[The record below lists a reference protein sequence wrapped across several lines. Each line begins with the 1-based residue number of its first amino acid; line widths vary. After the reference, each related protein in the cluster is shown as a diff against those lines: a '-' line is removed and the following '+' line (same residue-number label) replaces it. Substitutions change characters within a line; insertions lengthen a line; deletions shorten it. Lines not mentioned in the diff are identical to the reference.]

1 MKKRICVLL
10 ILMFTGLGLFACGKD
25 PYSQVKMTVSRNEL
39 YITMSED
46 SQTHKLVSEKECIT
60 VQVSVPKSLSD
71 AIVLPKYGD
80 RYGDE
85 YVTITIE
92 DAKNGTYSL
101 VFEGLKTGYSEI
113 PIKTKDGNVTET
125 IAVTVDIGVS
135 SIAFKTDK
143 TLLAQEGSKLDLT
156 GNAKNYIDFTPSD
169 TSLTRVV
176 YYVANTTSE
185 SLNKAMEGRLKDNVL
200 DLTGFEIKNEY
211 LNNNNECIVYLTATA
226 LDAKGEPISE
236 VYTKNVFLPVKIIKP
251 FEFPSAGFLSIG
263 TGDSDDNESYSLK
276 SRVQPAKDAN
286 SVHYDLSFASPDI
299 PKGEVAAS
307 EIQGVSQIMFGG
319 RLRIAPGNN
328 DYKISIDK
336 VDSEIVE
343 VNSLTR
349 VIENGDNAYVYF
361 FQITPKKAGT
371 ETLVFKID
379 YTGGSTTSAETG
391 EFDGLFTKYIYLT
404 INVKNLAQQSN
415 LEINDEAYSKDTT
428 IMVFHEYAV
437 GRGAKLKIYDSLA
450 TDMVFK
456 LAVPS
461 NAEIKDENGD
471 PVGADIF
478 YPNGSVFYIRSAKE
492 VDALEYLD
500 IVVTSRLYDTVVGE
514 SGIQYT
520 PNEGYTY
527 SKIIK
532 LKLQHLSSSVNL
544 GDFGKEEKTITIKNS
559 SDLEPTPILR
569 FDNLNID
576 AKQIISQVSLTNSNS
591 GRVSFGTG
599 ANKNIVYFTP
609 NFKLEKDFY
618 VSSTNVTL
626 TMVTG
631 ASKTATINV
640 ELDYVIDN
648 GQPLVVYEIDES
660 NEGYFASWINDDEA
674 GKDSQR
680 LTLDTLGSSFN
691 YNNNTYTFDDEREG
705 SSTKGRRFQYKYFN
719 QLVLSTKAVVNFN
732 VYRLFIYNGE
742 IHLISVNDGV
752 YIETNDASVVSWQRQ
767 SGQVR
772 TGTKVTTD
780 SEPSGR
786 LLGVILTVRIP
797 NGISEG
803 KVAYFNYTVRTFVF
817 EKITN
822 AKLKTNSFTIY
833 DATNLKTADYS
844 SSLATLNL
852 AVKSASG
859 ETGEES
865 VKSYGDLAYGNLFQN
880 YSMIG
885 ASDVFA
891 LYKGRVGIKKG
902 SLMEA
907 GVALSRVTYTDVTT
921 NETRDYYLRIVE
933 GGIGSWYGS
942 VTDAVLRKNEITDPG
957 LISEL
962 EKLPKTTVNAFR
974 AKFTVPKGTGEDPAG
989 ILSYIYG
996 DGALTVSYLGIVKQ
1010 FNNSFEANFTVKI
1023 YNPTKST
1030 SLKTWVDKEMGLYL
1044 ETDAK
1049 IPTVSTRYEVL
1060 PTNTFNKNIF
1070 VEIANGGSKGVIKFT
1085 ANGKTGYYQEVND
1098 YLSGV
1103 EKYHETEVEGKKVVV
1118 DENGLEV
1125 SVLFEVK
1132 VENGVIYFTYTNKDE
1147 SGKLRPGKFIC
1158 TVVPIDQVS
1167 DGVASASKYASVFNI
1182 NVADGSQAYKYQIRN
1197 SADLEKFLNN
1207 ENNISGKYYQ
1217 LATDIIL
1224 NKEFV
1229 DKEFVL
1235 KNNLSGLFEVAYDG
1249 KPNVVYKY
1257 SIFGLR
1263 IKATKAVGNVGLFA
1277 SVGTPNL
1284 VLDYLNIESASVSV
1298 ETDRDVNVGILI
1310 AVTSNNLTIKNCKVS
1325 GSITVNVDKGTN
1337 TNANVNV
1344 GAMIGKAS
1352 GALTVQGAPSES
1364 TINNNNINANVS
1376 IKVVLAKDVT
1386 EDASHVINAGGIVGY
1401 AEASENKDILSNI
1414 IGFTGIDVAD
1424 VNVIS
1429 RITAV
1434 KLSDSGTKTTT
1445 NYAKNVNIGGVIGKA
1460 NYAKIDNVVVYPILA
1475 GYTNVGGV
1483 IGQIGFGEITNTQV
1497 QLLYN
1502 LNMKNIIA
1510 GYNYV
1515 GGIVGY
1521 ADLIEA
1527 NPILNIV
1534 YPLTIDYCYVR
1545 SYTSRAMNDFTDGY
1559 FDVVNDINENYYGG
1573 VVLLNDQSGENRY
1586 MGGLIGAVYYTN
1598 NGDTGVNSYNV
1609 QISNSYFNSDLAS
1622 NVNNKANEKVG
1633 GFVGFKEEAASGE
1646 QERLKL
1652 NFTDCYFDGDTLLA
1666 GNLKLIYG
1674 SLADDNY
1681 TEDPNVQGATLEN
1694 DASTYVYSHIGNNS
1708 LAKSGDYTIWRETE
1722 SSRQLT
1728 GIKENYVGHVSLS
1741 NVYAK
1746 INGTL
1751 FGTTS
1756 GSQGAIRYSG
1766 LTTKLVETNILVF
1779 KYVPTNGTPQ
1789 LRLSVNKRELQSSHS
1804 GDVYTYFE
1812 LPSSQDQDK
1821 FPSLYNLSTSALHD
1835 MLGYGF
1841 ISEDITKDGDTITAR
1856 QSIIKNIIASD
1867 IQDTYNCS
1875 TRDQFLTILNV
1886 FNADGEYE
1894 SLEKAVADIRNK
1906 CKGVKSEADN
1916 YKQNSTS
1923 VKYSETIYPTI
1934 IGFTPSNAVTERY
1947 PVFEIKI
1954 NGTPYYLS
1962 ANNTERLFSKYE
1974 VKSPEGSTDT
1984 WISLVGN
1991 STFLSEKGYYFS
2003 MPKHETKVYN
2013 NPIMSAYEIDTTFN
2027 GDKIDK
2033 VLRIKIGQYPDE
2045 KYDFYLYSGTK
2056 AYQLLDCIQQATHEQ
2071 DEIVKDG
2078 KTYKYLFEI
2087 SSDTL
2092 APYVY
2097 YQEDGVKTVY
2107 THFCNVNS
2115 QDAVTFY
2122 LYESQGA
2129 FVAESAKSNNASGAV
2144 TITIKGVKYT
2154 LTNGVLVDE
2163 DGVEF
2168 QPTSDSRFYVND
2180 QLEVNSDNKILSN
2193 EKILEMINS
2202 INQKNYKTIQEMFND
2217 LGFNNFDGEIYAP
2230 SDVKYYFSHIEGE
2243 GTDAK
2248 EVWYTDLTGDAEL
2261 DADTINAITDYVSQ
2275 SNSFKIN
2282 STDRIYYVYDPK
2294 SEPSNPIYYYYVGGR
2309 FENGGLVGGNWYKSL
2324 KGTAV
2329 TDEAITDRLAKVTV
2343 SANTQ
2348 TTGWSYTILPMS
2360 YLFEVSAKF
2369 KDDKWYYGGTNEE
2382 VNDTYLLEKLE
2393 ENKST
2398 DGDGNVTSKYDLKL
2412 YKHYTDDGHEWTYD
2426 SAYENVAKD
2435 SYITSLIKDDEV
2447 LDNKPAFSFSYN
2459 TATYNV
2465 TIDNNG
2471 AIKIVSTT
2479 GAYFVNALGG
2489 LGYTEPTFSIVDGK
2503 LIVGATK
2510 DGKQVEL
2517 TFNLQGTDDSFKWV
2531 ISDKVNNGLP
2541 VLAKLVITQTGAN
2554 KFDSEYELWFDTL
2567 ATLSLTVHDFV
2578 SNGNGYYYEDVEDI
2592 QYQGHIMYNADTVVL
2607 MYNAPLANDENTNLN
2622 TYLLSYGVTDNGYF
2636 VASINGK
2643 VLEISGVK
2651 IDKDSASQIVIT
2663 SSDSD
2668 VASLDTVEQ
2677 NVSDKTI
2684 KVTVH
2689 SEGET
2694 ILTFYN
2700 LKDDGINIKLNIK
2713 VVKGFTNFEIKQDG
2727 EPSNGGTD
2735 KDVDIKLQVGKSKD
2749 YNIGFVNT
2757 LNGNTYPAN
2766 TSGYQVRVLS
2776 VDGNTSIVN
2785 VSSSMLLGNVLI
2797 NGEMIGKTYDFDY
2810 TATLNLLALDKY
2822 EDGTENAGRITLQVI
2837 PFVIVSVGNQ
2847 TEKLL
2852 IDELSKNVVV
2862 TLQTPA
2868 LSVDFTEIESRLMAQ
2883 DTKEISVVIT
2893 SNNGDKAQSLTL
2905 NITGVNE
2912 IVINPA
2918 QSINFTQNLVVDD
2931 GTTAS
2936 LLSLKF
2942 KSYSFVAG
2950 EKTAGKTVVN
2960 RHTFTL
2966 VVGLDMARYLTEYKK
2981 GVNPLYYDKEFTFV
2995 ATDGTEN
3002 SLTSEFKLTI
3012 APNPVN
3018 SLESFF
3024 YPVKEDGAEAS
3035 DKEIYSQSNVW
3046 AIVPGKTGMM
3056 KIEIAPEYNNVLAVE
3071 LELDSRYLN
3080 YVEICQYKPN
3090 YIYNNDYIEY
3100 TKLDTANTVIGNR
3113 LVLWNT
3119 LVDYEQLQDPNN
3131 QNNTEREDI
3140 YKTQG
3145 EYYVRFAFRENMPQN
3160 SRFNV
3165 NINLYDRNRDVLL
3178 SEEKQIFVEKLPEI
3192 SVTVDEQKSTTIGKG
3207 EYLKV
3212 NFDASNINSDIDWK
3226 LYTLQDGN
3234 ESFSNALYTLNGN
3247 TYTQVG
3253 TSKIDTSKDYYI
3265 KTSELSYGTYTIEA
3279 KASNTINNTVYSAQS
3294 KATFKVVKVA
3304 ITSIREVDEV
3314 EGVVTINNGTTK
3326 TLKASV
3332 TLNAYARD
3340 VLEDDTKADY
3350 DVISQE
3356 YERIIDQISNMTS
3369 KETYPRSSNWG
3380 IASDSS
3386 WVQLGITQS
3395 SDKEN
3400 GVAYP
3405 GFIFL
3410 VDEEFRCKI
3419 RARVISNIQFK
3430 LSVQYYYD
3438 ENGEMYVVEP
3448 QTSPIYYDTNTNT
3461 EYYLDILEHEF
3472 TLTIKDNSNED
3483 HPNPI
3488 NSQDELAAMQEGVNY
3503 ILQRDIELISWRP
3516 IDFKANYLDG
3526 NGFTITIKSFDLSD
3540 EKGKAE
3546 AYVGLFRTIAEGSTV
3561 KNLNINISEL
3571 LRSKTQV
3578 NAMIEEQLVP
3588 NIDLR
3593 ATEVVYFGCLSAT
3606 NEGIVEN
3613 VRVLNYILQSDLI
3626 LYVATTRGYYQAND
3640 DYSTNTSYIGGLV
3653 GQNTGVIADCMLG
3666 VREGKTVTV
3675 STYLNSKLS
3684 QKNQSVEGFSIWGGN
3699 NLAGVSATNSGT
3711 ISNTYTSRLSL
3722 KNTAR
3727 VSQNSYTAGFVGQNT
3742 GKVYSCAV
3750 TTINS
3755 DLTNFRADSTKIESS
3770 VPTAG
3775 FVYKNTGKIE
3785 DCYSNIK
3792 IVNITI
3798 STAGFVYENE
3808 GEIVNA
3814 YTTTKNSSADN
3825 TRSHGLF
3832 VYVKPMKGT
3841 LKNCYYAIV
3850 NNELGL
3856 GQDIDMEILKVWDP
3870 AIGLNITAEEAIT
3883 KSLFDGF
3890 TFASNEASLDG
3901 VWLFRAGNFPRLL
3914 NCESIELYSSRELTS
3929 APTVLFRISETDR
3942 KAYSY
3947 DENFEQLDTV
3957 GLTID
3962 NNTFYYSGIE
3972 IRKVGDNWTFKED
3985 GVEIQLTADMDSD
3998 GNIYYKYQSENA
4010 TQNGKDTMFNY
4021 TYTKYNPGSK
4031 NNPILVATAEEFAR
4045 YIVSYSYE
4053 ETINGTKYY
4062 LFGGSDDEAASKAR
4076 YIKIVQDLDFSDK
4089 TISSQY
4095 TNENGTKISIS
4106 DITFNGVLLGNS
4118 MSLSSIYL
4126 TRGDKVS
4133 ENENWG
4139 IFAQVGLPSES
4150 KTIERT
4156 KANAF
4161 VFNLKLNYREVSSEN
4176 SRKVGIL
4183 AGTIQNATITKVDIA
4198 GPKDYKES
4206 DIVKGKYL
4214 VGGLAGYIGEGA
4226 NISEITT
4233 TDVRVSSAY
4242 ITAISNGS
4250 ELEAFNLTDKSV
4262 VEEGENGETGYDT
4275 FGYFDDSENTHR
4287 SQAILETNGKIAN
4300 LSKTGSD
4307 FNSSYAGA
4315 IAGAIVG
4322 HSENDFSTSYK
4333 NFKSKNDE
4341 QPEPTYK
4348 LVRNAKTTLQNV
4360 TVSGGLSVT
4369 AMVAGGMF
4377 GYAGGI
4383 EKVSKTDNGILVM
4396 KDMFLELTDD
4406 DTVSQGIFGRAYSGG
4421 IVGYGYR
4428 TALVEARVEH
4438 SEEVQDAIDTRINTI
4453 SSTGVSRNDLFVSQL
4468 GNVNDRNIAIGGI
4481 AGITRDA
4488 IIVDTLSKVN
4498 VVNEYSYIAGGFVGQ
4513 ANGSL
4518 YMAYDY
4524 TIGNVDAGVMIGGL
4538 IGYKTYVNNQPNDL
4552 YMFNC
4557 IALNVW
4563 DAKVKNYI
4571 TQNGVLFTKEVDK
4584 LDNAGNKIPKKQIDG
4599 SPVTDEDG
4607 NIVYEKVTVNF
4618 SGSMPEI
4625 GNQRPVGYEFS
4636 DTATIDALKYLGS
4649 VIGRASYLGQKE
4661 SRTNNYVGIS
4671 QNEKATAI
4679 DMFKSLSCGTR
4690 ENTFAGASFTEYH
4703 PTFYNNNIFHVVSST
4718 YGKVIH
4724 TGDIAKD
4731 NYTSRISDDK
4741 LNLSAP
4747 VGVKGNA
4754 IDLSTDVAFTRL
4766 LGNQYYISQI
4776 TGDYL
4781 NSYPE
4786 KDASGQYI
4794 SANYNYKNEFSLNWG
4809 FVMDISEIE
4818 HGGNV
4823 FNISATGISTSYVW
4837 YVESLKYLPK
4847 HGYNINSNVQIIEN
4861 ATELKEALTFGY
4873 SDKIYKINL
4882 ESFVKKENGEI
4893 QLDASGKVLFDMPT
4907 IDINRADINLSNCVF
4922 IVDPFTHNGNG
4933 TKYDRFTITF
4943 KKSNGV
4949 NKDGIY
4955 NSLSG
4960 CTFVNIDFVID
4971 ATNNDT
4977 VGTNSTGGYFGLF
4990 ANELLGST
4998 FTNCTFEIN
5007 TGNKTLDENVQVFGL
5022 LAGRVNRAVFNG
5034 TTITISKTVELTSLN
5049 ESGKT
5054 NVTHIGGVFGFMRDS
5069 TLDAFTANL
5078 TAFDFGTST
5087 TRIYNNSICYYAG
5100 GFAGRVEGGTIS
5112 NLTINLNKVNHSVR
5126 LEKVTTDKGGGIN
5139 FGGVFGGIS
5148 QTTMNGIKVSNITL
5162 AVDTVMTLVQHNN
5175 MRIGVFAG
5183 HLASSTVTG
5192 LEVSGSFNYTTKKF
5206 TKNEKLYAI
5215 AKNEHIGIVA
5225 GYASSNVMTDIK
5237 TYSIDNSGNKLTSR
5251 ITYTTISDNIT
5262 QKDEV
5267 QSAINI
5273 GGVMGSNEFNTLN
5286 SVISTTNI
5294 IMNVPAYNNFCTTLR
5309 VGGIAGYALGSSTTL
5324 NNAVVMGN
5332 IQFGKD
5338 VYKNQYYIKTGASIG
5353 GVYGQSGRA
5362 IMSDV
5367 AVYSDISYL
5376 DPGNIK
5382 TIDLNGTTLYYRPSN
5397 MTKGG
5402 ALVSVFVDLACSKTL
5417 VSHLDDLA
5425 NDLQNQYVSVTF
5437 GKATYYGVLDRI
5449 NNSHSWYTDAKYE
5462 ISLKSRLENSISKYT
5477 NIINTNFYIGG
5488 VIGSGSN
5495 ATRSSEFTNIIAMS
5509 NITATGRN
5517 GEELVQGK
5525 TYNRVSGFMYGL
5537 KSGPSFENVNFVAE
5551 LDPASA
5557 SSASTDSV
5565 LGGLALPYVGV
5576 TGLGKHGDNEN
5587 YFVYGSLKYM
5597 PIPKGF
5603 SGSEDEL
5610 IALMTV
5616 MDNTQ
5621 TTVGGKLNPNFV
5633 TEISKDASI
5642 DSKKFYV
5649 FNTETIKF
5657 GAGISIGN
5665 GAVVTSTNLTG
5676 ENKSGEVVCA
5686 DIAHGVTPIKQNYG
5700 TISNILFMYQGANN
5714 DAISLTGNT
5723 TVLLQTNYGY
5733 LYNVAVATKIV
5744 KDTDGLTNRDLKITK
5759 TNATQ
5764 LKFSLIGANYG
5775 GIYKSGTSIVF
5786 NSESSIKSLD
5796 MSFFVFDN
5804 YGTIK
5809 ECYTTSKYNGKFGDK
5824 NDQQDSIK
5832 FGFMV
5837 FNNDGTI
5844 ENCEIAGR
5852 FGNTLP
5858 TSSNIKHQGS
5868 VGTKNCWVCKDG
5880 NPANFETK
5888 GDIVNWNKNKDYT
5901 YNEGFPYILGGIK
5914 IKSDPYGGKYISI
5927 NSVQEFTNYLTYLN
5941 AFADT
5946 SLNAD
5951 PTAEVGATGV
5961 KSKQKLT
5968 FNIQSGA
5975 EIPNIFYLNNYG
5987 TINGEIIGL
5996 TLYNPLVRTNSG
6008 NASIEDLTI
6017 KKTTMTSTENSSAL
6031 VCAVN
6036 KSGGYIG
6043 NVVVGDAQ
6051 NAGNGCTVTVN
6062 NGAIVVAENYG
6073 SLGPVRVLNSQ
6084 LIGNSDAYGYLG
6096 GVIGKHY
6103 GALYYNNDNWIATNL
6118 NGELKNVSFSIYTY
6132 KLSISGTGANMGLA
6146 IGSIDST
6153 ANLIKDEGNVK
6164 ITKED
6169 GTVVLGNRKDI
6180 IITNSSING
6189 KGVNVGGA
6197 IGSATVDITTRLLLD
6212 NVTVNITALA
6222 ANRELGVGGV
6232 IGWVSSGCKS
6242 ISSISALA
6250 GSVTISSIGDKNQ
6263 RVCVGGVV
6271 GESYNALNVGEKWI
6285 CTNDVLISASA
6296 QGYNYYVGG
6305 IAGSSGKITY
6315 DKNTITYAGSINA
6328 VGYKDTEIDPYT
6340 ELKNKT
6346 IDDIYGEYGPSNTGG
6361 IANMTNLHSFNNRQ
6375 RHVYAIYGLGNIR
6388 VSYMTGNISN
6398 TSDKFL
6404 KKFELKRHT
6413 ETGIKTTTYKAEQKN
6428 VLDEAYTLEC
6438 EENLIGVSWF
6448 GWKVDASK
6456 TYYSFYSY
6464 KFNAEARK
6472 DICEEAKKS
6481 YVLATI
6487 GVIEET
6493 FKSLMKNIR
6502 KVPYN
6507 QDNIYALWASWNA
6520 DGVPLSDEEKK
6531 GKYLNIATYEISDT
6545 AQKSGL
6551 TFKGQK
6557 YESLAMSCPTAEEA
6571 GLVCTRY
6578 AEYGVWKDNDNRR
6591 CDFSKDKFGI
6601 KHIVTRNNMEFEF
6614 CYSFRS
6620 DFVDNIMTKN
6630 PTLFES
6636 YRRIV
6641 KEDVIKYLDLV
6652 MNSVYNNFDKSDKR
6666 QFYTYKW
6673 RANPDENTGLHCKE
6687 WDISYKQVISTWK
6700 PFTKMDIKF
6709 PTQRYIFT
6717 TD

>member
-1 MKKRICVLL
+1 M
-10 ILMFTGLGLFACGKD
+10 
-25 PYSQVKMTVSRNEL
+25 
-39 YITMSED
+39 
-46 SQTHKLVSEKECIT
+46 
-60 VQVSVPKSLSD
+60 
-71 AIVLPKYGD
+71 
-80 RYGDE
+80 
-85 YVTITIE
+85 
-92 DAKNGTYSL
+92 
-101 VFEGLKTGYSEI
+101 
-113 PIKTKDGNVTET
+113 
-125 IAVTVDIGVS
+125 
-135 SIAFKTDK
+135 
-143 TLLAQEGSKLDLT
+143 
-156 GNAKNYIDFTPSD
+156 
-169 TSLTRVV
+169 
-176 YYVANTTSE
+176 
-185 SLNKAMEGRLKDNVL
+185 
-200 DLTGFEIKNEY
+200 
-211 LNNNNECIVYLTATA
+211 
-226 LDAKGEPISE
+226 
-236 VYTKNVFLPVKIIKP
+236 
-251 FEFPSAGFLSIG
+251 
-263 TGDSDDNESYSLK
+263 
-276 SRVQPAKDAN
+276 
-286 SVHYDLSFASPDI
+286 
-299 PKGEVAAS
+299 
-307 EIQGVSQIMFGG
+307 
-319 RLRIAPGNN
+319 
-328 DYKISIDK
+328 
-336 VDSEIVE
+336 
-343 VNSLTR
+343 
-349 VIENGDNAYVYF
+349 
-361 FQITPKKAGT
+361 
-371 ETLVFKID
+371 FKID

-478 YPNGSVFYIRSAKE
+478 YPNGSVFYIRSDKE
-492 VDALEYLD
+492 ADAEEYLD

-527 SKIIK
+527 SKTIK

-544 GDFGKEEKTITIKNS
+544 GDFGKEEKTITIRNS

-680 LTLDTLGSSFN
+680 LTLDTLGSSFD

-852 AVKSASG
+852 AVTSASG

-891 LYKGRVGIKKG
+891 LYKGRVGITKG

-933 GGIGSWYGS
+933 GGIRSWYGS

-1049 IPTVSTRYEVL
+1049 ISTVSTRYEVL

-1103 EKYHETEVEGKKVVV
+1103 EKYHEEEVAGKTVVV

-1263 IKATKAVGNVGLFA
+1263 IRSTKAVGNVGLFA

-1401 AEASENKDILSNI
+1401 AEASENKDVLSNI

-1475 GYTNVGGV
+1475 GYTNIGGV
-1483 IGQIGFGEITNTQV
+1483 VGQIGFGEITNTQV

-1527 NPILNIV
+1527 NPIFNIV

-1586 MGGLIGAVYYTN
+1586 MGGLIGAVYYTS

-1708 LAKSGDYTIWRETE
+1708 LAKSGDYTIWRESE

-1751 FGTTS
+1751 FGTTTS
-1756 GSQGAIRYSG
+1756 NSQGVIRYSG

-1821 FPSLYNLSTSALHD
+1821 FSSLYNLSTSALHD

-1841 ISEDITKDGDTITAR
+1841 ISENITKDASGAITNR
-1856 QSIIKNIIASD
+1856 QSIIKNIIASSN
-1867 IQDTYNCS
+1867 IQDIYNCS

-1886 FNADGEYE
+1886 FNTNGEYG

-1906 CKGVKSEADN
+1906 CKGVSSEADN

-1923 VKYSETIYPTI
+1923 VKYSETLYPTI
-1934 IGFTPSNAVTERY
+1934 IGFTPSNAGMPRY

-2248 EVWYTDLTGDAEL
+2248 EVWYTDLTGDDEL
-2261 DADTINAITDYVSQ
+2261 DDGTINAITDYVSQ

-2282 STDRIYYVYDPK
+2282 STDRIYYVYDPN

-2324 KGTAV
+2324 KGTEV
-2329 TDEAITDRLAKVTV
+2329 TDEAITDRLAKATV

-2348 TTGWSYTILPMS
+2348 TTGWSYTILPEN

-2412 YKHYTDDGHEWTYD
+2412 YKHFTDDGHEWTYD

-2541 VLAKLVITQTGAN
+2541 VLAKLEITQTGAN

-2883 DTKEISVVIT
+2883 DTKEISVLIT

-3090 YIYNNDYIEY
+3090 YIYNNDYVEY

-3119 LVDYEQLQDPNN
+3119 LVDYEQLQDSNN

-3253 TSKIDTSKDYYI
+3253 ASKIDTSKDYYI

-3386 WVQLGITQS
+3386 WVQLGVTQS

-3488 NSQDELAAMQEGVNY
+3488 NSQDELEAMQEGVNY

-3914 NCESIELYSSRELTS
+3914 NCESIELYSSRELIS

-3942 KAYSY
+3942 MAYSY

-3985 GVEIQLTADMDSD
+3985 GVEIQLSAVMDSD

-4538 IGYKTYVNNQPNDL
+4538 IGYKTYVNNQTNDL

-4571 TQNGVLFTKEVDK
+4571 TQNGVLFTK
-4584 LDNAGNKIPKKQIDG
+4584 Q
-4599 SPVTDEDG
+4599 VT
-4607 NIVYEKVTVNF
+4607 TTNF

-4625 GNQRPVGYEFS
+4625 GNQVPVGYKFS

-4661 SRTNNYVGIS
+4661 NRTNNYVGIS

-4861 ATELKEALTFGY
+4861 ATELQEALTFGY

-4893 QLDASGKVLFDMPT
+4893 QLDASGKVLFNMPT

-4977 VGTNSTGGYFGLF
+4977 VDTNSTGGYFGLF

-5022 LAGRVNRAVFNG
+5022 LAGRVNRAVFND
-5034 TTITISKTVELTSLN
+5034 TTITISNAVNKLTSLN

-5078 TAFDFGTST
+5078 TAFDFGSSD

-5112 NLTINLNKVNHSVR
+5112 NLTINLSRVNHSVR

-5148 QTTMNGIKVSNITL
+5148 QTTMNGIKVSHITL
-5162 AVDTVMTLVQHNN
+5162 AVDTVMTSVQHNN

-5332 IQFGKD
+5332 IQFGND

-5367 AVYSDISYL
+5367 AVYGDISYL

-5437 GKATYYGVLDRI
+5437 GKATYYGELDRI
-5449 NNSHSWYTDAKYE
+5449 NNEHNWYTDADRNVP
-5462 ISLKSRLENSISKYT
+5462 LRVRLINSISKYT

-5509 NITATGRN
+5509 NITAMDRN
-5517 GEELVQGK
+5517 GEAIVQGK

-5587 YFVYGSLKYM
+5587 YFVYGSLNYM

-5621 TTVGGKLNPNFV
+5621 TDIGGKLNPNFV

-5642 DSKKFYV
+5642 GSKKFYV
-5649 FNTETIKF
+5649 FDTETIEF
-5657 GAGISIGN
+5657 GAGITIGN

-5686 DIAHGVTPIKQNYG
+5686 DIVHGVTPIKQNYG

-5744 KDTDGLTNRDLKITK
+5744 TDADKLTNRDLKITK

-5786 NSESSIKSLD
+5786 NSESSIKNLD

-5858 TSSNIKHQGS
+5858 TSRNIKHQGS

-5961 KSKQKLT
+5961 KPKQKLT

-5996 TLYNPLVRTNSG
+5996 TLYNPLVRTNYG
-6008 NASIEDLTI
+6008 VIGYKEEEGKEDSSVKYFAI
-6017 KKTTMTSTENSSAL
+6017 KKSTMTSTENSSAL
-6031 VCAVN
+6031 VCAIN
-6036 KSGGYIG
+6036 SSEGCIK
-6043 NVVVGDAQ
+6043 NVIVGDAT
-6051 NAGNGCTVTVN
+6051 NASYGCTVTVN
-6062 NGAIVVAENYG
+6062 NGAVVVAENKG
-6073 SLGPVRVLNSQ
+6073 KVGAVRVLNSK
-6084 LIGNSDAYGYLG
+6084 LLGNSDAYGYLG
-6096 GVIGKHY
+6096 GVIGKHSGSLDY
-6103 GALYYNNDNWIATNL
+6103 DKDQTIKINL
-6118 NGELKNVSFSIYTY
+6118 KGKNVFDTFTIYVY
-6132 KLSISGTGANMGLA
+6132 KLAISGTGANMGLA
-6146 IGSIDST
+6146 IGSIESDAQAIANEDSVDV
-6153 ANLIKDEGNVK
+6153 IDEVTS
-6164 ITKED
+6164 I
-6169 GTVVLGNRKDI
+6169 GTRDI
-6180 IITNSSING
+6180 IISESSISG
-6189 KGVNVGGA
+6189 LGVNVGGA
-6197 IGSATVDITTRLLLD
+6197 IGTARVDITTRLLLD
-6212 NVTVNITALA
+6212 KVSVSVSALSANRDLGIGGAIGWLTSNSGSSITLGAITALGGEI
-6222 ANRELGVGGV
+6222 NVTQLGDENQDVKVGGL
-6232 IGWVSSGCKS
+6232 IGTSSYYVRYWLAAMPISMTKDEKQAWV
-6242 ISSISALA
+6242 
-6250 GSVTISSIGDKNQ
+6250 
-6263 RVCVGGVV
+6263 
-6271 GESYNALNVGEKWI
+6271 
-6285 CTNDVLISASA
+6285 CTNNITLSAT
-6296 QGYNYYVGG
+6296 GCNYCVGG
-6305 IAGSSGKITY
+6305 IAGLSGIINKRG
-6315 DKNTITYAGSINA
+6315 KTITYAGSINA
-6328 VGYKDTEIDPYT
+6328 VGYRDVDFNHEK
-6340 ELKNKT
+6340 ELNGQT
-6346 IDDIYGEYGPSNTGG
+6346 INDIFGNYGTDAIGG
-6361 IANMTNLHSFNNRQ
+6361 IANMTNTHKANGVTIDKNGKRLQTF
-6375 RHVYAIYGLGNIR
+6375 YAFYGLNTLNIG
-6388 VSYMTGNISN
+6388 YLTGNASGNEETIE
-6398 TSDKFL
+6398 TTFDL
-6404 KKFELKRHT
+6404 KIPT
-6413 ETGIKTTTYKAEQKN
+6413 EDGGTITKQTYHAEQKN
-6428 VLDEAYTLEC
+6428 VADSAFAVVC
-6438 EENLIGVSWF
+6438 EENLV
-6448 GWKVDASK
+6448 
-6456 TYYSFYSY
+6456 
-6464 KFNAEARK
+6464 
-6472 DICEEAKKS
+6472 
-6481 YVLATI
+6481 
-6487 GVIEET
+6487 
-6493 FKSLMKNIR
+6493 
-6502 KVPYN
+6502 
-6507 QDNIYALWASWNA
+6507 
-6520 DGVPLSDEEKK
+6520 KK
-6531 GKYLNIATYEISDT
+6531 GKNYYDVDMENTYYTFTSYNFGYKHEYIVPKNPERKVVGKADSNDTVYSAVTNNIVAGTKKSVAYNQKTIDNLWANKLNLIIVGKGTYRVPRYHITNYVGQRNEGKTDI
-6545 AQKSGL
+6545 GVL
-6551 TFKGQK
+6551 TFKAERQYQPIYSYNRTGRKIDEGFVHFFK
-6557 YESLAMSCPTAEEA
+6557 YGNDWSEHT
-6571 GLVCTRY
+6571 LVGG
-6578 AEYGVWKDNDNRR
+6578 ENDITLKLVASNG
-6591 CDFSKDKFGI
+6591 CIYYDKTIFTKNYISKSDYFSKYTSYILKTYN
-6601 KHIVTRNNMEFEF
+6601 HNAEN
-6614 CYSFRS
+6614 YSFNKS
-6620 DFVDNIMTKN
+6620 VCW
-6630 PTLFES
+6630 
-6636 YRRIV
+6636 
-6641 KEDVIKYLDLV
+6641 YLRDGYENKGASTEN
-6652 MNSVYNNFDKSDKR
+6652 NSFKLTAAD
-6666 QFYTYKW
+6666 
-6673 RANPDENTGLHCKE
+6673 
-6687 WDISYKQVISTWK
+6687 WDSSYKATIAEWQ
-6700 PFTKMDIKF
+6700 PFTQMNIKWPISSEYF
-6709 PTQRYIFT
+6709 SIF
-6717 TD
+6717 